1 MHCSNLHKAAST
13 HSKKTRIS
21 NFVKLHP
28 ALINPSFTS
37 LYVTV
42 LSNQVI
48 CIYPMNAACGGSHWT
63 GYNALTAEI
72 NLHVASKR
80 GMSPFVRKLLAS
92 YILHVP
98 TGKSCTLHKVS
109 VSSSPNYKISA
120 ISENEVDLWSSWIV
134 YWGYRTHFNLWNVL
148 IIWTPDFNYL
158 IHFKSWDEWI
168 FELTSILVPSYELRV
183 MVLLSSGWRATVESL
198 SSVHGSLQWQS

>member
-1 MHCSNLHKAAST
+1 
-13 HSKKTRIS
+13 
-21 NFVKLHP
+21 
-28 ALINPSFTS
+28 
-37 LYVTV
+37 
-42 LSNQVI
+42 
-48 CIYPMNAACGGSHWT
+48 MNAACGGSHWT
-63 GYNALTAEI
+63 SYNALTAEI

-109 VSSSPNYKISA
+109 VSSSPNYKIST
-120 ISENEVDLWSSWIV
+120 ISENDVDLWSSWIV

-198 SSVHGSLQWQS
+198 SSVHGSLQYQSYLAGCQFARAMHVGKVQHIFIFLIPLFRYSVLPLFHGYQWFWVVLNGY